1 MKARIQNP
9 AVRLQ
14 VSNWLR
20 VQRRQL
26 RERNIEARLEEVETC
41 VESLAAG
48 AKPVWL
54 TDTTPTCEV
63 AEELSVKAEA
73 VSWMFQVAQR
83 YSGTDREAILLAVE
97 KSLDDLEKTVESEVH
112 FFSIP
117 SDGEPNRDGW
127 LCT

>member
-1 MKARIQNP
+1 MNRKARIQNP

-14 VSNWLR
+14 VSSWLR
-20 VQRRQL
+20 VHRREL
-26 RERNIEARLEEVETC
+26 REGNIEARLEEVENR

-48 AKPVWL
+48 AYPVWL
-54 TDTTPTCEV
+54 TDTTRMCEV
-63 AEELSVKAEA
+63 TEGLSVKVEA
-73 VSWMFQVAQR
+73 VSWMFRVAQR

-112 FFSIP
+112 FFWIP
-117 SDGEPNRDGW
+117 SDGEHGS

>member
-1 MKARIQNP
+1 MNRKARIQNP

-20 VQRRQL
+20 GHRREL
-26 RERNIEARLEEVETC
+26 REGNIEARLEEVENR

-48 AKPVWL
+48 AYPVWL
-54 TDTTPTCEV
+54 TDTTRMCEV
-63 AEELSVKAEA
+63 AEGLSIKAEA
-73 VSWMFQVAQR
+73 VSWMFRVAQR

-117 SDGEPNRDGW
+117 SDGELGS
-127 LCT
+127 LCA